1 MWASLLMSQNG
12 TAAISL
18 LLKIFE
24 NKDNIPIIT
33 EKLKKILAKEKLTNV
48 EFVKILS
55 VNLSE

>member
-1 MWASLLMSQNG
+1 MRRQRYLCF
-12 TAAISL
+12 
-18 LLKIFE
+18 LKFFE

-48 EFVKILS
+48 EFVKIPS